1 MTPYDISET
10 AYKNG
15 YEEGFL
21 NGYKTATLEFLTEYG
36 LQLKEIV
43 KHIDEM
49 VEKYKEAE

>member
-1 MTPYDISET
+1 MDNWTVCET

-43 KHIDEM
+43 KNIEAM
-49 VEKYKEAE
+49 VEKYKAE

>member
-1 MTPYDISET
+1 MNSYDACEA

-21 NGYKTATLEFLTEYG
+21 KGYKTATLEFLTEYG

-43 KHIDEM
+43 KNIEEM
-49 VEKYKEAE
+49 VEKYKAE

>member
-1 MTPYDISET
+1 MNSYDACET

-43 KHIDEM
+43 KKIDEM
-49 VEKYKEAE
+49 VEKYKAE